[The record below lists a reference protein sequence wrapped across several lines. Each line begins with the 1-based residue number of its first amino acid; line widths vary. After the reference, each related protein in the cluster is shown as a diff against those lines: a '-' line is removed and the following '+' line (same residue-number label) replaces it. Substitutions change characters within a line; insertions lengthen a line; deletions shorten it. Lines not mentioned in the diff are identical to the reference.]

1 MGRWALI
8 APAAFIGALAGA
20 IIGYLDGAFVAG
32 IVEGRLRK
40 LEQPGTAEER
50 EVFERKIKVMR
61 LAIFVL
67 STGGIAA
74 VGYFFGRALGG

>member
-1 MGRWALI
+1 MI
-8 APAAFIGALAGA
+8 APGAFIGALVGA

-32 IVEGRLRK
+32 IVEGKLRALDK
-40 LEQPGTAEER
+40 SETAEARAE
-50 EVFERKIKVMR
+50 FERKIKVLR

-74 VGYFFGRALGG
+74 VGYFFGRSLGG